1 MYINIKIII
10 EDNKVVTVIYSWSS
24 GEQEKE
30 ILLFLYCFVFM
41 LTKILIINS
50 INFVI
55 KNNFISP

>member
-10 EDNKVVTVIYSWSS
+10 EDSKVVTVIYSWSS
-24 GEQEKE
+24 GEKEKE

-50 INFVI
+50 INFI
-55 KNNFISP
+55 IEKSIL